1 LAWLEFDGEINAM
14 YVTLIQGKVYST
26 EPLADNIMVD
36 LDKRRRVLGFELL
49 LSPTLKKE
57 LKAELVSNV
66 RKQSRSKREPVPRP
80 THSMFK

>member
-1 LAWLEFDGEINAM
+1 M
-14 YVTLIQGKVYST
+14 YVTVRQGKVFST

-66 RKQSRSKREPVPRP
+66 RKHSRNKREPVPRP
-80 THSMFK
+80 TYSMFK